1 MLITVGLP
9 GKEGQYLP
17 IATSAPHG
25 KAGGMYSRVTHF
37 PVSLT

>member
-1 MLITVGLP
+1 MLMTVGLP

-17 IATSAPHG
+17 IAIGASHG

-37 PVSLT
+37 PMSLK